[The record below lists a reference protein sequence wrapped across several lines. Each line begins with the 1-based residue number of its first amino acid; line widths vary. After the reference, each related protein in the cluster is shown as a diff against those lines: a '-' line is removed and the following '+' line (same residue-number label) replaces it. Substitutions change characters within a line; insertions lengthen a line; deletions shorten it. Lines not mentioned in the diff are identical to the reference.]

1 MTQPLPMAGAPANA
15 NLNLAGL
22 AKNDY
27 RGNPSTLCQGCG
39 HNSISNQ
46 IISAMYELNVVP
58 EKVVKFSGI
67 GCSSKSPTYFLNRS
81 FGFNS
86 LHGRMPSIA
95 TGALFGDHALKGV
108 GVSGDGDSAS
118 IGMGQFKHV
127 MRRNVNMVYIVENN
141 GVYGLTKG
149 QFSATAEKGLT
160 LKKQGANQ
168 YMPVDICMEALAS
181 SATFV
186 ARSFAGNPKQVKELI
201 KAAIA
206 HKGIAVL
213 DIISPCVTFNN
224 QENAYHSYAWGKDHE
239 EPLHDISYIVPRNEI
254 ILEEE
259 MKEGEVREVSLH
271 DGSTIILKKLEKDY
285 DPTNRFEAIHILA
298 EAQANN
304 WLATGLIYLDPSKPA
319 LIDTYNLVDTPLN
332 RLTEADLRPDPS
344 MIDKV
349 NALMF

>member
-1 MTQPLPMAGAPANA
+1 MTTPLPMAGTPANV
-15 NLNLAGL
+15 NLVGL
-22 AKNDY
+22 TKNDY

-46 IISAMYELNVVP
+46 IISAMYEINVLP
-58 EKVVKFSGI
+58 ENVVKFSGI
-67 GCSSKSPTYFLNRS
+67 GCSSKSPTYFMNRS

-95 TGALFGDHALKGV
+95 TGALFGDQTLKGI
-108 GVSGDGDSAS
+108 GVSGDGDTAS

-149 QFSATAEKGLT
+149 QFSATAEKGLQ

-181 SATFV
+181 NATFV
-186 ARSFAGNPKQVKELI
+186 ARSFAGNPKQVKELL
-201 KAAIA
+201 KAAMA
-206 HKGIAVL
+206 HNGIAVL

-224 QENAYHSYAWGKDHE
+224 QLNAYHSYAWGKDHE
-239 EPLHDISYIVPRNEI
+239 EPLHDLTYIAPRSEI
-254 ILEEE
+254 ILERE
-259 MKEGEVREVSLH
+259 MEEGEVREVSMH
-271 DGSTIILKKLEKDY
+271 DGSVVIIKNLEKGY
-285 DPTNRFEAIHILA
+285 DPTDRFAAMRTLQEAG
-298 EAQANN
+298 QNN
-304 WLATGLIYLDPSKPA
+304 WLATGLIYIETTKPS
-319 LIDTYNLVDTPLN
+319 LVETYNLVDTPLN
-332 RLTEADLRPDPS
+332 RLTEVDLRPAPD

>member
-1 MTQPLPMAGAPANA
+1 MTETLPMAGATANV
-15 NLNLAGL
+15 NFAGL
-22 AKNDY
+22 SKNDY
-27 RGNPSTLCQGCG
+27 RGAPSTLCQGCG

-46 IISAMYELNVVP
+46 IVTALYEMNVVP
-58 EKVVKFSGI
+58 EDVVKFSGI

-95 TGALFGDHALKGV
+95 TGALFADHRLKGI

-149 QFSATAEKGLT
+149 QFSATAEQGLS
-160 LKKQGANQ
+160 LKKQGENP
-168 YMPVDICMEALAS
+168 YMPIDICMEALVS
-181 SATFV
+181 NATFV

-201 KAAIA
+201 KAALA
-206 HKGIAVL
+206 HDGIALL

-224 QENAYHSYAWGKDHE
+224 QVNAFHSYAWGKDHE
-239 EPLHDISYIVPRNEI
+239 EPLQEISYIAPRSEI
-254 ILEEE
+254 MLERE
-259 MKEGEVREVSLH
+259 MAEGEVREVAMH
-271 DGSTIILKKLEKDY
+271 DGSTVILKNLEKGY
-285 DPTNRFEAIHILA
+285 DTSSRIEALRVME
-298 EAQANN
+298 EAQSNK
-304 WLATGLIYLDPSKPA
+304 WMLTGLLYLDTSKPN
-319 LIDTYNLVDTPLN
+319 LTSQYNLVDTPLN
-332 RLTEADLRPDPS
+332 RLTEADLRPDRS
-344 MIDKV
+344 AIDKV

>member
-1 MTQPLPMAGAPANA
+1 MTTPLPVAGTPANV
-15 NLNLAGL
+15 NLAGL
-22 AKNDY
+22 TKNDY
-27 RGNPSTLCQGCG
+27 RGNPTTLCQGCG

-46 IISAMYELNVVP
+46 IISAMYEMNITPENVI
-58 EKVVKFSGI
+58 KFSGI
-67 GCSSKSPTYFLNRS
+67 GCSSKSPTYFMNRS

-95 TGALFGDHALKGV
+95 TGALFGDHTLKGI
-108 GVSGDGDSAS
+108 GVSGDGDTAS
-118 IGMGQFKHV
+118 IGMGQFKHI

-181 SATFV
+181 NATFV
-186 ARSFAGNPKQVKELI
+186 GRSFAGNPKQVKELL
-201 KAAIA
+201 KAAMA
-206 HKGIAVL
+206 HNGIAVL

-239 EPLHDISYIVPRNEI
+239 EPLHDITYIAPRNEI

-259 MKEGEVREVSLH
+259 MKEGDIREVNMH
-271 DGSTIILKKLEKDY
+271 DGSVVILKVLEKDY
-285 DPTNRFEAIHILA
+285 NPTDRFEAMRVLQ
-298 EAQANN
+298 EAQKNN
-304 WLATGLIYLDPSKPA
+304 WLATGLIYIETEKPS
-319 LIDTYNLVDTPLN
+319 LVDTYNLVEAPLN
-332 RLTEADLRPDPS
+332 RLTEPDLRPAPA
-344 MIDKV
+344 MIDKI

>member
-1 MTQPLPMAGAPANA
+1 MTETLPMAGATANV
-15 NLNLAGL
+15 NFAGL
-22 AKNDY
+22 SKNDY
-27 RGNPSTLCQGCG
+27 RGAPSTLCQGCG

-46 IISAMYELNVVP
+46 IVTALYEMNVVP
-58 EKVVKFSGI
+58 EDVVKFSGI

-95 TGALFGDHALKGV
+95 TGALFADHRLKGI

-149 QFSATAEKGLT
+149 QFSATAEQGLS
-160 LKKQGANQ
+160 LKKQGENP
-168 YMPVDICMEALAS
+168 YMPIDICMEALVS
-181 SATFV
+181 NATFV

-201 KAAIA
+201 KAALA
-206 HKGIAVL
+206 HDGIALL

-224 QENAYHSYAWGKDHE
+224 QVNAFHSYAWGKDHE
-239 EPLHDISYIVPRNEI
+239 EPLQEISYIAPRSEI
-254 ILEEE
+254 MLERE
-259 MKEGEVREVSLH
+259 MAEGEVREVAMH
-271 DGSTIILKKLEKDY
+271 DGSTVILKNLEKGY
-285 DPTNRFEAIHILA
+285 DTSSRYEALRVME
-298 EAQANN
+298 EAQSNK
-304 WLATGLIYLDPSKPA
+304 WMLTGLLYLDTSKPN
-319 LIDTYNLVDTPLN
+319 LTSQYNLVDTPLN
-332 RLTEADLRPDPS
+332 RLTEADLRPERS
-344 MIDKV
+344 AIDKV

>member
-1 MTQPLPMAGAPANA
+1 MTTPLPMAGTPANV
-15 NLNLAGL
+15 NLAGL
-22 AKNDY
+22 TKNDY

-46 IISAMYELNVVP
+46 IISAMYEMSILPENVI
-58 EKVVKFSGI
+58 KFSGI
-67 GCSSKSPTYFLNRS
+67 GCSSKSPTYFMNRS

-95 TGALFGDHALKGV
+95 TGALFGDYTLKGI
-108 GVSGDGDSAS
+108 GVSGDGDTAS

-181 SATFV
+181 NATFV
-186 ARSFAGNPKQVKELI
+186 ARSFAGNPKQVKELL
-201 KAAIA
+201 KAAMA

-224 QENAYHSYAWGKDHE
+224 QDNAYHSYTWGKDHE
-239 EPLHDISYIVPRNEI
+239 EPLHDLTYIAPRSEI
-254 ILEEE
+254 ILERE
-259 MKEGEVREVSLH
+259 MEEGEVREVNMH
-271 DGSTIILKKLEKDY
+271 DGSVVIIKNLEKGY
-285 DPTNRFEAIHILA
+285 DPTDRLA
-298 EAQANN
+298 ALRTLQEAQQNN
-304 WLATGLIYLDPSKPA
+304 WLTTGLIYIETGKPA
-319 LIDTYNLVDTPLN
+319 LVDTYNLVDTPLN
-332 RLTEADLRPDPS
+332 RLEEADLRPAPA

>member
-1 MTQPLPMAGAPANA
+1 MSETLPMAGATANV
-15 NLNLAGL
+15 NTVGL
-22 AKNDY
+22 SKNDY
-27 RGNPSTLCQGCG
+27 RGAPSTLCQGCG

-46 IISAMYELNVVP
+46 IVTALYEMNVVP
-58 EKVVKFSGI
+58 EDVVKFSGI

-95 TGALFGDHALKGV
+95 TGALFADQYLKGI

-149 QFSATAEKGLT
+149 QFSATAEQGLS
-160 LKKQGANQ
+160 LKKQGENP
-168 YMPVDICMEALAS
+168 YMPIDICMEALVS
-181 SATFV
+181 NATFV

-201 KAAIA
+201 KAALA
-206 HKGIAVL
+206 HNGIALL

-224 QENAYHSYAWGKDHE
+224 QVNAFHSYAWGKDHE
-239 EPLHDISYIVPRNEI
+239 EPLQEISYIAPRSEI
-254 ILEEE
+254 MLERE
-259 MKEGEVREVSLH
+259 MAEGEVREVAMH
-271 DGSTIILKKLEKDY
+271 DGSTVILKNLEKGY
-285 DPTNRFEAIHILA
+285 DTSSRIEALRVME
-298 EAQANN
+298 EAQSNK
-304 WLATGLIYLDPSKPA
+304 WMLTGLLYLDTSKPN
-319 LIDTYNLVDTPLN
+319 LTSQYNLVDTPLN
-332 RLTEADLRPDPS
+332 RLTEADLRPDRS
-344 MIDKV
+344 AIDKV